1 MTSLRHGFWLE
12 AFYGRRRGEK
22 GDKTR
27 VAYSPEAVST
37 KSDITLVPYLKANRA
52 AVNTYKYNNYQYTTT
67 V

>member
-1 MTSLRHGFWLE
+1 MEGE
-12 AFYGRRRGEK
+12 ERRV
-22 GDKTR
+22 TC

-37 KSDITLVPYLKANRA
+37 NGDIALLPYLKANRA